1 MSEAFINATLSIPI
15 YIGVAL
21 TSLVIGGIVVVI
33 PTLTSLYPKALK
45 IIDTAN
51 LKVRE
56 APSESMIYLT
66 QAAADAAT
74 GFKILAQGSSEG
86 GSGLSGGLSGGLPGG
101 LSSGLSGGLS
111 GGLSSG
117 LSGGLSGGLSSG
129 LPGGLSGDKSNAL
142 LGNAL
147 GDKSNALLGNIPMT
161 KAQAIDSNPLNVL
174 GKTVEKPN
182 LEIPVI
188 NASTNSQI
196 PKAIPVLDDSLSPL
210 APLIPD
216 GPSQQRKETNSG
228 KAGLLY
234 GFTPKL
240 PGKGGGVGK
249 TKSNRKTNKESKVKK
264 QKKPRT
270 KKCLVTKGNQM
281 YMSFCV

>member
-86 GSGLSGGLSGGLPGG
+86 GSGLSGGLSGGLP
-101 LSSGLSGGLS
+101 